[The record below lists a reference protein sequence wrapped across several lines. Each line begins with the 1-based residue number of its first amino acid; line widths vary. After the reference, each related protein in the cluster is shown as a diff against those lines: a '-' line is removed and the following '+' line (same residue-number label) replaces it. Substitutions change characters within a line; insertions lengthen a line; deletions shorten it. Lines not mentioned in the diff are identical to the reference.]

1 MPRSPRSTAP
11 FAGRRVRA
19 AVAGAIGR
27 GSRPPVPARPAA
39 APPGD
44 APGGAPVCAEV
55 SA

>member
-27 GSRPPVPARPAA
+27 GSRPPVLARPAA
-39 APPGD
+39 APPRD
-44 APGGAPVCAEV
+44 APVRAEV

>member
-27 GSRPPVPARPAA
+27 TGLELITVLDKAA
-39 APPGD
+39 LTD
-44 APGGAPVCAEV
+44 TTVRAEV